1 VAASSARLA
10 ESRRA
15 LYPRIS
21 LTGSAGT
28 SSSELS
34 DLLDGD
40 FSVWSLISNLF
51 QPLFQGGRLRAGVD
65 LARARENEVLA
76 LYIQSVLNAF
86 SEVEIALSAED
97 YLIKRERSLEVAA
110 EQSTAARILAEDRY
124 AKGLT
129 NFIEV
134 LEAQRQAF
142 LAQSELLSVKRLRLD
157 NRIDL
162 YLALGGDFVVSP
174 SDSPSLG
181 KE

>member
-1 VAASSARLA
+1 
-10 ESRRA
+10 
-15 LYPRIS
+15 
-21 LTGSAGT
+21 
-28 SSSELS
+28 
-34 DLLDGD
+34 
-40 FSVWSLISNLF
+40 
-51 QPLFQGGRLRAGVD
+51 
-65 LARARENEVLA
+65 
-76 LYIQSVLNAF
+76 
-86 SEVEIALSAED
+86 
-97 YLIKRERSLEVAA
+97 
-110 EQSTAARILAEDRY
+110 LAEDRY